1 VSGWILETMG
11 GVGNLAAWQWM
22 FLIEALPTLVV
33 AWLILVTLDDR
44 IADAKWLDATERA
57 LLERLLSEE
66 AQQKAHLSLRDLGM
80 SRHLVAMCLIF
91 FADIFAIYGLG
102 FWMPTMIKNMG
113 VASDLSIGMLSA
125 LPSLCA
131 IPAMLCFTRSADRRR
146 ERRWHLAALYL
157 LGALGLSLTVVGQH
171 NVTLGIAGLCIA
183 NFGIL
188 AIPALFWALPTAV
201 LGGAAAAAG
210 IALIN
215 CLANLSGFLGPY
227 IVGFV
232 KQWSGSSDAS
242 IWMMAAVLVGGA
254 MLVLSIPRQ
263 LVNR

>member
-1 VSGWILETMG
+1 M
-11 GVGNLAAWQWM
+11 
-22 FLIEALPTLVV
+22 
-33 AWLILVTLDDR
+33 R
-44 IADAKWLDATERA
+44 
-57 LLERLLSEE
+57 
-66 AQQKAHLSLRDLGM
+66 
-80 SRHLVAMCLIF
+80 RHLVAMCLIF

-242 IWMMAAVLVGGA
+242 IWMMAAVLV
-254 MLVLSIPRQ
+254 
-263 LVNR
+263 